1 MGKYIQR
8 GIPSSFLN
16 THTHT
21 HNECGQTMWNI
32 LVLSDSLPE
41 SPSPGEISRSIINF
55 VKKSSPGVRVFIPAG
70 ITNHES
76 SFHVDYLLQGYAFI
90 QGVHGK
96 NLLKLEDN
104 KYVERVLFQDGKFAT
119 LTDEEI
125 DRMRDRTLNE
135 IDLSLF
141 PGDTVVITA
150 GPYKN
155 LNAEVIECTGDDV
168 QVSIQ
173 FRSKQDILTLP
184 KGFLK
189 REVAN
194 TEDFV
199 LTELRKKTL
208 DLSSAVRLLC
218 GKITVSV
225 PSFVALKSCYRKVK
239 LLSVLKKKHDHT
251 LGFFG
256 PFLDIQRFVDRYFQL
271 KNFVDRI
278 TQIKVEPSHEK
289 PRNRR
294 TQSGVSRSSRTAA
307 RSKRPRK

>member
-1 MGKYIQR
+1 
-8 GIPSSFLN
+8 
-16 THTHT
+16 
-21 HNECGQTMWNI
+21 MWNI

-76 SFHVDYLLQGYAFI
+76 SFHVDYLLQGYAFV

-104 KYVERVLFQDGKFAT
+104 KYVERVLLQDGKFAT

-141 PGDTVVITA
+141 PGDSVTITA

-155 LNAEVIECTGDDV
+155 LSAEVLECSGDNV
-168 QVSIQ
+168 QVSIR

-189 REVAN
+189 REA
-194 TEDFV
+194 TSSDDSV

-208 DLSSAVRLLC
+208 DLSSAIRLLC
-218 GKITVSV
+218 VKITVSV
-225 PSFVALKSCYRKVK
+225 PSFLDLKSKYRKVK
-239 LLSVLKKKHDHT
+239 RLITLKKRYDLT

-256 PFLDIQRFVDRYFQL
+256 PFLNIQRFVDRYFQL

-278 TQIKVEPSHEK
+278 TKLKVESTHEK

-294 TQSGVSRSSRTAA
+294 TQPGVSRSSRTAT
-307 RSKRPRK
+307 RSKRPGRK